1 MFKPKISHIYLK
13 FKRIKVRKKRG
24 GVGGAGEVVSQ
35 PNET

>member
-24 GVGGAGEVVSQ
+24 GVGGGGGNGK
-35 PNET
+35 PTK